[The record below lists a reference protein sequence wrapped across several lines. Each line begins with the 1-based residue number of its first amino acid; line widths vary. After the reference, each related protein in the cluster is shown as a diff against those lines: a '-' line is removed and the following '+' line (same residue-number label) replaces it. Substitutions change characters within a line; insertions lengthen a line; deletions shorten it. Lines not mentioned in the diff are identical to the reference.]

1 MTDTPA
7 DVADKA
13 ISFIEDVLDYPL
25 QPWQATTLRAIL
37 TNPVVTRFVASP
49 PLQSE
54 GDRVVMPLPGMVYVQ
69 SDGKWTWEKPVQ
81 RKGFESDHV
90 VMDEGCTCFGTGYES
105 YCPVHGNR
113 GA

>member
-25 QPWQATTLRAIL
+25 EPWQATTLRAIL
-37 TNPVVTRFVASP
+37 TYPVATRFVSP
-49 PLQSE
+49 PPPQGE
-54 GDRVVMPLPGMVYVQ
+54 PLPGMVYIQ
-69 SDGKWTWEKPVQ
+69 RDGKWTWEKPVQ

-105 YCPVHGNR
+105 YCPVHSNR
-113 GA
+113 RV